1 MDATTDAVLYAHLA
15 AAFVAEDVDTQFVL
29 MGDGN
34 MHFSTS
40 LDAHDGVQTVHVRHE
55 HCAVAAATAY
65 ATVSG
70 KVGVASLTCGPGLS
84 QVMTALPAAVRAQV
98 PLVVFTG
105 EAPINAKFYNQDI
118 DQAPLVTATGAHYIA
133 AHSMKQILARV
144 REAFHMARYQRRP
157 VVIGVP
163 YDMQKQSVAFPEPY
177 VPSTAWA
184 PDGGRPR
191 PDAEKL
197 RILVDR
203 LQSAACP
210 IFIAGRGAVRSGA
223 RDAIIQLADATGA
236 VLSNTLPARGLFDDH
251 AYSLGVAGGYVSELG
266 RELFSQA
273 DLVVTFGTGLTYYT
287 KDGGNL
293 FPNAFTVQID
303 TAPRGLKDGLRAADM
318 YLTADALAA
327 AQDASAILDPAK
339 CVATVRTEE
348 LRQRIATE
356 AADSAT
362 FEIAPDVI
370 DPRAAV
376 AAIDSVI
383 PKDWD
388 MITGSG
394 HQAYFNSQI
403 RGRPHDRFLT
413 IREFGAIG
421 NGLSYT
427 LGVAAARRQ
436 GNRGTIVLIE
446 GDGGFIMHIQELE
459 TLKRQGF
466 RVLLCVLNDGAYG
479 SEIHKLRSEGISD
492 HLSVFGRP
500 PFEAIAKG
508 FGLRGAEVT
517 RVDQIPALFQSFAA
531 QDQSEVW
538 NIQISDQV
546 TAPTMRKTIQR
557 GHGVM

>member
-1 MDATTDAVLYAHLA
+1 MDATQDAPLYAHLA
-15 AAFVAEDVDTQFVL
+15 RAFAAEDVDTQFVL

-34 MHFSTS
+34 MHFSTA
-40 LDAHDGVQTVHVRHE
+40 LDAIDGVLTVHVRHE

-65 ATVSG
+65 ALKTE

-105 EAPINAKFYNQDI
+105 ETPINAKFYNQEI
-118 DQAPLVTATGAHYIA
+118 DQAPLVKATGAHYIA
-133 AHSMKQILARV
+133 AHSTKQMLARV
-144 REAFHMARYQRRP
+144 REAFHIAKYQRQP
-157 VVIGVP
+157 VVIGIP
-163 YDMQKQSVAFPEPY
+163 YDMQKQKVSFPEAY
-177 VPSTAWA
+177 VPATAWA
-184 PDGGRPR
+184 PDGGRPM
-191 PDAEKL
+191 PDPAKL
-197 RILVDR
+197 ADL
-203 LQSAACP
+203 AAHLKQAKCP
-210 IFIAGRGAVRSGA
+210 VLIAGRGAHRSA
-223 RDAIIQLADATGA
+223 AKEAMVALADASGA
-236 VLSNTLPARGLFDDH
+236 ILSNTLPVRGMFDDH
-251 AYSLGVAGGYVSELG
+251 PFSIGVAGGYVSELG
-266 RELFSQA
+266 RDVFASA
-273 DLVVTFGTGLTYYT
+273 DLVIAFGAGLTYYT

-293 FPNAFTVQID
+293 FPQAT
-303 TAPRGLKDGLRAADM
+303 TAQVDLQPRGLKDGMKAAD
-318 YLTADALAA
+318 LFITADAKATAEALTAA
-327 AQDASAILDPAK
+327 LDGATPAS
-339 CVATVRTEE
+339 TVRTDT
-348 LRQRIATE
+348 LRERIATE
-356 AADSAT
+356 AADTAT
-362 FEIAPDVI
+362 FEIAAGVI

-376 AAIDSVI
+376 AAIDKVI
-383 PKDWD
+383 PNDWD

-403 RGRPHDRFLT
+403 RGRPPERFLT
-413 IREFGAIG
+413 VREFGAIG

-427 LGVAAARRQ
+427 LGVAAARRK
-436 GNRGTIVLIE
+436 GNMGTIVLIE

-466 RVLLCVLNDGAYG
+466 RVLMCVLNDGAYG

-500 PFEAIAKG
+500 PFEAIAQG

-517 RVDQIPALFQSFAA
+517 DVAQIPALFEAFAA
-531 QDQSEVW
+531 QGESEVW